1 VLVPSTQRL
10 GGPRPSVVCL
20 PMTTARIRAL
30 LAATAVITFLAHGL
44 SGHGLPQMSDEMA
57 GATAVFCLLIATAV
71 AYVAATKPDA
81 HHPAI
86 VADAVPK
93 RLDPPPHPPLDGR
106 ARASPVALQRF
117 QN

>member
-1 VLVPSTQRL
+1 
-10 GGPRPSVVCL
+10 
-20 PMTTARIRAL
+20 MTTARIRAL
-30 LAATAVITFLAHGL
+30 FAATAVIALLAHGV

-71 AYVAATKPDA
+71 ACVAATKPDA

-86 VADAVPK
+86 IADAVPTY
-93 RLDPPPHPPLDGR
+93 LDLPPQPPLDGR
-106 ARASPVALQRF
+106 ARASPVVLQRF